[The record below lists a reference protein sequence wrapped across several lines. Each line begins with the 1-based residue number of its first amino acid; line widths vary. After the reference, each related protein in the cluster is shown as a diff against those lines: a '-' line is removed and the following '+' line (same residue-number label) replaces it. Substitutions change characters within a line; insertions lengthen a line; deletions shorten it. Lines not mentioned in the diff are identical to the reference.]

1 MFSRQQSGDV
11 ALARPR
17 PGGYPLGLPSEKRGR
32 GPRLSAAMLIDFFPR
47 YAARLL
53 LAGLMLLPLVGW
65 GAWHAYDRRDNSVLG
80 WLPERSPVTQAY
92 REFLR
97 DFGPDET
104 ILVSWEGCGLD
115 DPRLE
120 RLAVAV
126 EARIAAAAAGT
137 EPRWFASVT
146 TGTRLRDRIAE
157 AARVA
162 TAEATNRLRGVLV
175 GPDQQTTCCVITL
188 HSLDDPARRE
198 AYAWVQAAAAEAAG
212 LSATALRLTGDAV
225 IGVAIDVENER
236 TAGTWSNLAMGV
248 GLLVACL
255 SLGSLRL
262 GVMVIVVAGIC
273 SIATEAVI
281 WWTGG
286 TMNML
291 VSLVP
296 VVTFVLAISA
306 AVHLAAYWAE
316 EATRGGVHTAPT
328 NAVAIGWQPGFVA
341 TLTTVL
347 GLGSLCVSQVRPV
360 WQFGLYGALGAGMA
374 YCVVFTLL
382 PALLQLFPPRRIAD
396 RGAEQWPRFTAAVRR
411 LVSWHRL
418 STLACLAAMV
428 LAAAGLSRIRTE
440 VRPARFLPPQSRW
453 IADLEWFNDH
463 VAPFQTVDAVLAFDA
478 PHTGLGDRAALIQEV
493 EARLALLDDVAGGL
507 SAATFLPDDLLGFG
521 DRGQVRSVIRRGV
534 IDGRL
539 RRSMATLTD
548 SGMVADPGDRQLW
561 RISLQVANFTAAR
574 QQAFEGAVGEA
585 VAAAAESLDVR
596 PPAAVICTG
605 GVPLVIAAQRELLD
619 ALLESFGLAFATIVA
634 VLAVF
639 LRSATAGV
647 LAMIPNILPPVCVFG
662 LLGWLGRPLDVG
674 GMMTASVALGISVDD
689 TAHLLTWFKR
699 AGNAG
704 ATPRERID
712 AALARS
718 AAPILRTSLILGLA
732 FAVFAWCDFTP
743 IAQFGSLLASL
754 LALALV
760 GDLVLLPAL
769 LAGPAGRLFGRGV
782 QQDHPADDQQR
793 AGQL

>member
-1 MFSRQQSGDV
+1 
-11 ALARPR
+11 
-17 PGGYPLGLPSEKRGR
+17 
-32 GPRLSAAMLIDFFPR
+32 MLIDFFPR
-47 YAARLL
+47 NAGRILL
-53 LAGLMLLPLVGW
+53 VCLSLLPFLGW
-65 GAWHAYDRRDNSVLG
+65 AAWHAYDRRDNSVLG

-104 ILVSWEGCGLD
+104 ILVSWEGCALD
-115 DPRLE
+115 DPRLA
-120 RLAVAV
+120 RLAAAV
-126 EARIAAAAAGT
+126 ESRIAATDDGAA
-137 EPRWFASVT
+137 PRWFASVT

-157 AARVA
+157 AAGIDAA
-162 TAEATNRLRGVLV
+162 TATSRLQGVLV
-175 GPDQQTTCCVITL
+175 GSDQRTTCCVITL
-188 HSLDDPARRE
+188 YPLDDPARRE
-198 AYAWVQAAAAEAAG
+198 AFAWVQTAAAAAADVIPT
-212 LSATALRLTGDAV
+212 SLRLTGDAV
-225 IGVAIDVENER
+225 IGVAIDMENER

-248 GLLVACL
+248 ALLVACL

-262 GVMVIVVAGIC
+262 GVMVIAVAGIC
-273 SIATEAVI
+273 SISTEAVV
-281 WWTGG
+281 WLTGG

-316 EATRGGVHTAPT
+316 EAARGGMHTAPT
-328 NAVAIGWQPGFVA
+328 AAVAIGWQPGFVA

-347 GLGSLCVSQVRPV
+347 GLASLCVSQVRPV

-418 STLACLAAMV
+418 STLACLTAMV

-440 VRPARFLPPQSRW
+440 VRPARFLPPQSQW
-453 IADLEWFNDH
+453 IADLEWFNER
-463 VAPFQTVDAVLAFDA
+463 VAPFQTVDAVLTFNA
-478 PHTGLGDRAALIQEV
+478 PHTRLGDRAALIQEV
-493 EARLALLDDVAGGL
+493 QTRLGLLDGVEGSL
-507 SAATFLPDDLLGFG
+507 SAATFLPDDLLGFA

-539 RRSMATLTD
+539 RRSMATLTE
-548 SGMVADPGDRQLW
+548 SGMVADTRDRQLW
-561 RISLQVANFTAAR
+561 RISLQVAHFTAAR
-574 QQAFEGAVGEA
+574 QQAVEGAVREA
-585 VAAAAESLDVR
+585 VAAAAESLDVP

-619 ALLESFGLAFATIVA
+619 ALLESFALAFATIVA

-639 LRSATAGV
+639 LRSATAGL
-647 LAMIPNILPPVCVFG
+647 LAMIPNILPPLCVFG
-662 LLGWLGRPLDVG
+662 LLGWLGWPLDVG

-699 AGNAG
+699 AGGQPG
-704 ATPRERID
+704 ATSRTRID

-732 FAVFAWCDFTP
+732 FVVFALCDFAP
-743 IAQFGSLLASL
+743 IAQFGALLASL

-769 LAGPAGRLFGRGV
+769 LAGPAGRLFGGGM
-782 QQDHPADDQQR
+782 QQNHAADDQQR
-793 AGQL
+793 ASQL